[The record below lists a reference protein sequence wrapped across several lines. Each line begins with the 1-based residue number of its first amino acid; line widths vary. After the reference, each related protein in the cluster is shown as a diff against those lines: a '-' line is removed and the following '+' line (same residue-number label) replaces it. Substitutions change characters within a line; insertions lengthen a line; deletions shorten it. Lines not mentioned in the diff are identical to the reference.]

1 MAKDFKLPDLGEGI
15 HEGEVLKVNVDTGE
29 QVEEDEVILEVETD
43 KAAVEIPS
51 PYSDVVT
58 AVNVEPGDI
67 VHVGDVMMTFGGVGD
82 NEPRERPK
90 AQKEEEREEKEPA
103 AKAEREPAG
112 AERGEATGEPHR
124 EGPVPAAPSTRRL
137 ARELGVDL
145 HEVTPSGPGGR
156 VLAEDVRAHAEGEE
170 EEAVETE
177 AAEAAEA
184 ERARRSLIG
193 VSPQTVEMPPL
204 PDFSRQG
211 EVERMPLRSV
221 RRATAKQMALSW
233 ELVPH
238 VTTQDMADITEL
250 EKLRN
255 RYKGEVSDQDGAL
268 TLTVFVLK
276 ALVNALKAFPKFN
289 ASLDVET
296 EEIILKKYYNIGVA
310 VDTDRGLLVPVLSDV
325 DKKSVLE
332 LAVELKATAER
343 TREGKAELSDM
354 QGGTMTITNVGA
366 IGGTNFSP
374 IINYPEVA
382 ILGLAQARVKPV
394 ARQVTFEEGGAPER
408 WEDQY
413 EFVPRLMLP
422 VMLAFDHRVN
432 DGAEAQR
439 FLNHV
444 IHQLENPEKL
454 LLGL

>member
-1 MAKDFKLPDLGEGI
+1 MANEFKLPDLGEGI

-29 QVEEDEVILEVETD
+29 QVEEDEIILEVETD

-58 AVNVEPGDI
+58 SINVEAGDI

-82 NEPRERPK
+82 NVPREE
-90 AQKEEEREEKEPA
+90 AEADEEEEKEETPE
-103 AKAEREPAG
+103 AKTEREPSRV
-112 AERGEATGEPHR
+112 ERGEATGEPHR

-156 VLAEDVRAHAEGEE
+156 VLAEDVRAHAEGEKAP
-170 EEAVETE
+170 EEA
-177 AAEAAEA
+177 AAEAEAEEEA
-184 ERARRSLIG
+184 ERARKALIG
-193 VSPQTVEMPPL
+193 VSPQTVEVPPM
-204 PDFSRQG
+204 PDFSKQG
-211 EVERMPLRSV
+211 EVERVPLRSV

-238 VTTQDMADITEL
+238 VTTQDMADVTEL

-255 RYKGEVSDQDGAL
+255 RYKSEVADQDGAL
-268 TLTVFVLK
+268 TLTVFVIK

-289 ASLDVET
+289 ASLDIET
-296 EEIILKKYYNIGVA
+296 EEIVLKKYYNIGIA
-310 VDTDRGLLVPVLSDV
+310 VDTDRGLLVPVLRDA
-325 DKKSVLE
+325 DKKTALE
-332 LAVELKATAER
+332 LAIDLKATAQR
-343 TREGKAELSDM
+343 AREGKAELSDM

-382 ILGLAQARVKPV
+382 ILGLAQARIKPV
-394 ARQVTFEEGGAPER
+394 ARQVEFEEGQEPEQ

-444 IHQLENPEKL
+444 IDQLENPEKL

>member
-1 MAKDFKLPDLGEGI
+1 LGI
-15 HEGEVLKVNVDTGE
+15 
-29 QVEEDEVILEVETD
+29 
-43 KAAVEIPS
+43 
-51 PYSDVVT
+51 
-58 AVNVEPGDI
+58 
-67 VHVGDVMMTFGGVGD
+67 
-82 NEPRERPK
+82 
-90 AQKEEEREEKEPA
+90 
-103 AKAEREPAG
+103 
-112 AERGEATGEPHR
+112 
-124 EGPVPAAPSTRRL
+124 
-137 ARELGVDL
+137 DL

-156 VLAEDVRAHAEGEE
+156 VLAEDVRAYAEGEQAPGAE
-170 EEAVETE
+170 PAEAE
-177 AAEAAEA
+177 EAAEA
-184 ERARRSLIG
+184 ERERKSLIG
-193 VSPQTVEMPPL
+193 VSPQTVEVPPL

-211 EVERMPLRSV
+211 EIERVPLRSV

-255 RYKGEVSDQDGAL
+255 RYKGEVSDQGGAL

-289 ASLDVET
+289 ASLDMDE
-296 EEIILKKYYNIGVA
+296 EEIVLKKYYNLGVA
-310 VDTDRGLLVPVLSDV
+310 VDTDRGLLVPVIRDV

-332 LAVELKATAER
+332 LALELKSTAER

-382 ILGLAQARVKPV
+382 ILGLAQAQVKPV
-394 ARQVTFEEGGAPER
+394 ARQVTFEEGEAPDR

>member
-15 HEGEVLKVNVDTGE
+15 HEGEVLKVNVGKGE
-29 QVEEDEVILEVETD
+29 QVDEDEVILEVETD

-58 AVNVEPGDI
+58 AINVEPGDI

-82 NEPRERPK
+82 NEPREKREVP
-90 AQKEEEREEKEPA
+90 EEEKEA
-103 AKAEREPAG
+103 AEVEREPAR
-112 AERGEATGEPHR
+112 AERGQPTGEPHR

-156 VLAEDVRAHAEGEE
+156 VLVEDVRAYAEGEQ
-170 EEAVETE
+170 APG
-177 AAEAAEA
+177 AEPAEA
-184 ERARRSLIG
+184 EETVEAERERKSLIG
-193 VSPQTVEMPPL
+193 VSPQTVEVPPL

-211 EVERMPLRSV
+211 EIERVPLRSV

-255 RYKGEVSDQDGAL
+255 RYKAEVSDQGGAL

-289 ASLDVET
+289 ASLDMDE
-296 EEIILKKYYNIGVA
+296 EEIVLKKYYNLGVA
-310 VDTDRGLLVPVLSDV
+310 VDTDRGLLVPVIRDV

-332 LAVELKATAER
+332 LALELKSTAER
-343 TREGKAELSDM
+343 TREGKAELRDM

-382 ILGLAQARVKPV
+382 ILGLAQAQVKPV
-394 ARQVTFEEGGAPER
+394 ARQVTFEEGAAPEQ

-439 FLNHV
+439 FLNHI

>member
-29 QVEEDEVILEVETD
+29 QVDEDEVILEVETD

-58 AVNVEPGDI
+58 AVNVQPGDI

-82 NEPRERPK
+82 NEP
-90 AQKEEEREEKEPA
+90 KEQPEPEEA
-103 AKAEREPAG
+103 ATESEAEVEREPSR
-112 AERGEATGEPHR
+112 AERGEPTGEPHR

-156 VLAEDVRAHAEGEE
+156 VLAEDVRAYAEGG
-170 EEAVETE
+170 EAPAE
-177 AAEAAEA
+177 EAAEA
-184 ERARRSLIG
+184 EEAERARKSLIG
-193 VSPQTVEMPPL
+193 VSPQTIEAPPL
-204 PDFSRQG
+204 PDFSRTG
-211 EVERMPLRSV
+211 EVERVPLRSV
-221 RRATAKQMALSW
+221 RRATARQMALSW

-238 VTTQDMADITEL
+238 VTTQDMADVTEL

-255 RYKGEVSDQDGAL
+255 RYKAEVADQGGAL
-268 TLTVFVLK
+268 TLTVFVIK
-276 ALVNALKAFPKFN
+276 ALVNTLKAFPKFN
-289 ASLDVET
+289 ASLDIES
-296 EEIILKKYYNIGVA
+296 EEIILKKYYNIGIA
-310 VDTDRGLLVPVLSDV
+310 VDTDRGLLVPVLRDA

-332 LAVELKATAER
+332 LAVDLKETAQR
-343 TREGKAELSDM
+343 AREGQAELSDM

-382 ILGLAQARVKPV
+382 ILGLAQARVKPI
-394 ARQVTFEEGGAPER
+394 ARQVTFEEGEGPEQ

-439 FLNHV
+439 FMNHV
-444 IHQLENPEKL
+444 IDQLENPEKL